1 MKPIHPGNYRHI
13 VFFTGAGMSAESGV
27 PTYRG
32 RGGIWSQYRWEE
44 YACQDAFDAD
54 PERVLKFHELRRA
67 AVLSCTPH
75 AGHHAIATLER
86 MHPRVTVVTQ
96 NIDGMHQRAGS
107 RNVIELH
114 GSLWR
119 IRCLCKGASKDIGE
133 RYRSFRCAKCGNWL
147 RPDIVW
153 FGDMLD
159 PDVMERAATAI
170 RSCDLFV
177 SVGTSGIVYPA
188 AGFPQFAKESG
199 ARCIEIN
206 PEANEMSPLYDEAI
220 RTSAGK
226 ALPELFGDAISR
238 EPSAATSGSET

>member
-1 MKPIHPGNYRHI
+1 MQPVDPAKYRHI

-32 RGGIWSQYRWEE
+32 HGGIWNRYRWEE

-54 PERVLKFHELRRA
+54 PERVLKFHEMRRA

-75 AGHHAIATLER
+75 TGHFAIARLEKK
-86 MHPRVTVVTQ
+86 HPRITVVTQ

-119 IRCLCKGASKDIGE
+119 LRCLCKGVSEDIGE
-133 RYRSFRCAKCGNWL
+133 RYGSFKCGKCGGWL
-147 RPDIVW
+147 RPDITW

-159 PDVMERAATAI
+159 PDVMDRAVAAI

-177 SVGTSGIVYPA
+177 SVGTSGVVYPA
-188 AGFPQFAKESG
+188 AGFPRFAKENG
-199 ARCIEIN
+199 AWCIEIN
-206 PEANEMSPLYDEAI
+206 PEANDMSSLYDEAI
-220 RTSAGK
+220 RTAAGE
-226 ALPELFGDAISR
+226 ALPELFGEITSGA
-238 EPSAATSGSET
+238 PSAARSGREA